1 MSDEQ
6 NIILTQVIMYT
17 FPQIQ
22 GFQLPYGTI
31 PEAAVSP
38 WFSHGFP
45 IPNVFQEFLLSRKTI

>member
-38 WFSHGFP
+38 
-45 IPNVFQEFLLSRKTI
+45 